1 MKILHGTQNF
11 TEDVAKPASAVA
23 APSTGKRDLVGSI
36 WEQWDQLGSP
46 GAVQVLL

>member
-1 MKILHGTQNF
+1 MKILHGAQNF
-11 TEDVAKPASAVA
+11 TEDVAKPAGAEA

-46 GAVQVLL
+46 GAVQMLL